1 MAELRIL
8 KAAREKQLFKKKK
21 KTIKL
26 SADFSAETL
35 QARRKWHDIFK
46 VRKEKDLQTRIL
58 CPARLT
64 FRTEEERRISQTSK
78 H

>member
-21 KTIKL
+21 KTKKL